1 MGRGNRCQPVHP
13 LLGSA
18 AGVHYGLPGFR
29 TAVTSPAQGDDWFS
43 KFKRWRLAKAVR
55 LIKELEIYRNFVPA
69 DLIRQWLIGI
79 QPGISPLRQRPSQQ
93 DEFVLWLPPGW
104 QPSAAQ
110 YKRLCRVLGR
120 RQERT
125 GAAVVSCDDWLPLAS
140 GKRLWHQKG
149 QLDPLLDRATGEAD
163 GPLWIQRN
171 VLDQLGQPP
180 VAAKDRPT
188 WRSQLFELVG
198 PSAWAH
204 VALPLAV
211 SPPVELPPMQAA
223 QPKGSPLVSVLIP
236 SGGFHKPIG
245 GRKTML
251 LRHCLTCLLQ
261 RSEYRELEIV
271 LIDGGELSREELA
284 EFEQMTAYGLGPG
297 RWRHARSDLPYSY
310 SQRINQAAAAAR
322 GEFLLQL
329 NDDTELLEPGAIGSM
344 LAHAQAPQ
352 IGVVGALLLYPGG
365 RVQHAG
371 VAVDNLAPRHAW
383 VGCWPKRLPPGLLS
397 APRQF
402 QAVTAAVSLSSA
414 ELWQQLGGLRND
426 LPINY
431 GDVDFCLRARQ
442 RGFAVVL
449 DPASRWTHF
458 ESASRSTAGIPPEL
472 LRFRELWSEELGG
485 RWCIDPYVSR
495 WRELMLPK
503 G

>member
-1 MGRGNRCQPVHP
+1 M
-13 LLGSA
+13 
-18 AGVHYGLPGFR
+18 HYGLPGFR

-79 QPGISPLRQRPSQQ
+79 QPGIAPQRRRHSQTE
-93 DEFVLWLPPGW
+93 EFVLWLPPGW
-104 QPSAAQ
+104 QLKAAQ
-110 YKRLCRVLGR
+110 EKRLCSVLER
-120 RQERT
+120 RQART

-140 GKRLWHQKG
+140 GKRLWRQKG
-149 QLDPLLDRATGEAD
+149 QLDPLSDRVTGEAD
-163 GPLWIQRN
+163 GPLWIQRS
-171 VLDQLGQPP
+171 LLEQLGEPP
-180 VAAKDRPT
+180 ADAKARAD
-188 WRSQLFELVG
+188 WRADLFEMVG
-198 PSAWAH
+198 AGAWAH
-204 VALPLAV
+204 VALPLVV
-211 SPPVELPPMQAA
+211 SPAVEMFPAQPA
-223 QPKGSPLVSVLIP
+223 QPKGNPLVSVLIP
-236 SGGFHKPIG
+236 SGGFHKPIA
-245 GRKTML
+245 GRSTML

-261 RSEYRELEIV
+261 RSDYRELEIV

-284 EFEQMTAYGLGPG
+284 EFETMTAYGLGSG
-297 RWRHARSDLPYSY
+297 RWRYARSDLPYSY

-344 LAHAQAPQ
+344 LAYAEDPQ
-352 IGVVGALLLYPGG
+352 IGIVGALLLYPGG

-383 VGCWPKRLPPGLLS
+383 AGCFPERLPPGLLS
-397 APRQF
+397 TGRQF
-402 QAVTAAVSLSSA
+402 QAVTAAVSLCSA

-442 RGFAVVL
+442 RGRAVVF
-449 DPASRWTHF
+449 DPVSRWTHF
-458 ESASRSTAGIPPEL
+458 ESASRSTVGIPPEL
-472 LRFRELWSEELGG
+472 SRFRELWSQELGG
-485 RWCIDPYVSR
+485 RWCIDPFVSR
-495 WRELMLPK
+495 WRELMLSK